1 MGGISTGVNAG
12 IDQFKKLF
20 GGRIVNEYTYLCS
33 GLPYLSRMF
42 LKLLKEGLTLITA
55 SFIHF

>member
-42 LKLLKEGLTLITA
+42 LKLLRKD
-55 SFIHF
+55 